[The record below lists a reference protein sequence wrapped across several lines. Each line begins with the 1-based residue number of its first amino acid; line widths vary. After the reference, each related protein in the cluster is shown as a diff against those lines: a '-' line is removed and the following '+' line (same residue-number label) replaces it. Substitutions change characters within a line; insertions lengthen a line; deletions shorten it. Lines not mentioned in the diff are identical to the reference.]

1 MSPLPIQRHDVAI
14 RSSVDC
20 RGHAVA
26 ARDGRTLDDSVGT
39 TTPPNVIAA
48 VLPEI
53 ETVVAGLP
61 ADLADSQDELRSLVR
76 LAYLNTHVA
85 ADADDLDAAIRV
97 LRARAAGDQAQDP
110 FGERIEA
117 DSYEAL
123 VEVADR
129 ALAEGRLDLMVVLAL
144 QFESGAI
151 AARQGRRLFL
161 FNGINAEISRRMW
174 ELGAAE
180 LARREEPPERF
191 IELGRW
197 LMLWTSMSSLA
208 VGEGYRA
215 TERELLDRDVA
226 ARRAALDELVG
237 SVATDSRA
245 RARVRRLA
253 TRYGLDP
260 YATYRLA
267 AILPDPELDPTPD
280 EPGLDDDDLDEL
292 ARRIDQLL
300 SRRGTGDRR
309 YSGIRV
315 PVAFSWRGSIV
326 AILGSDPGEWARLQD
341 VAGTVLSPSSH
352 VGHQGAAATATAAD
366 PAWTA
371 IATRSDG
378 VPALARSMVEL
389 QEGLRV
395 ATRIGRRGVID
406 DVAELAVERLLL
418 SDPELVATII
428 DRELGPLLADP
439 RMGDELV
446 ETLQAYF
453 DVGANRRATARRLHL
468 ADRTVAYRLQRAQDL
483 LGHGFDGE
491 AGRRLNV
498 ALTLRRLTE
507 RLPTESS

>member
-1 MSPLPIQRHDVAI
+1 MA
-14 RSSVDC
+14 
-20 RGHAVA
+20 
-26 ARDGRTLDDSVGT
+26 T

-53 ETVVAGLP
+53 ETVVAALS
-61 ADLADSQDELRSLVR
+61 ADLAGSQDELRVRVR
-76 LAYLNTHVA
+76 LAFLNTHVA
-85 ADADDLDAAIRV
+85 ADADDLEAAIKV
-97 LRARAAGDQAQDP
+97 LRARAAGDEAQDP

-117 DSYEAL
+117 DSYDAL

-129 ALAEGRLDLMVVLAL
+129 AVAHGDLDLMTVLAL
-144 QFESGAI
+144 QYQSGAI
-151 AARQGRRLFL
+151 AAMQGRRLLL
-161 FNGINAEISRRMW
+161 FRGVNADIHRSMW
-174 ELGAAE
+174 EHGAAE
-180 LARREEPPERF
+180 LARRGDGPERF

-197 LMLWTSMSSLA
+197 LMLWTQLSSLA
-208 VGEGYRA
+208 VTEGYRA
-215 TERELLDRDVA
+215 SERESLARDVA

-237 SVATDSRA
+237 SVPIDSRG

-260 YATYRLA
+260 YASYRVA
-267 AILPDPELDPTPD
+267 AVLPDPEVDPTPD
-280 EPGLDDDDLDEL
+280 EPGIDDDDLDGL

-300 SRRGTGDRR
+300 SRRGANDGPS
-309 YSGIRV
+309 SGIRV

-326 AILGSDPGEWARLQD
+326 AILGPDPRDWTRLQESAR
-341 VAGTVLSPSSH
+341 VVLSPRARARQH
-352 VGHQGAAATATAAD
+352 AETPEVDQT
-366 PAWTA
+366 WTA
-371 IATRSDG
+371 IAMRVDG

-406 DVAELAVERLLL
+406 DVAELGVERLLL

-428 DRELGPLLADP
+428 DRELGPLLDDP

-453 DVGANRRATARRLHL
+453 DVGGNRRATARRLHL
-468 ADRTVAYRLQRAQDL
+468 ADRTVAYRLERAQDL

-507 RLPTESS
+507 HLPTEPG